1 MNRKNVHP
9 LCVISLRTTSCT
21 RYGGFDEICGRWE
34 LPVADDVYSRYGS
47 GSNIGVQT
55 FKVHRLAIL
64 ITSLHIYLLY
74 YFNIACT
81 FCLSSYYWVKYW
93 LSFFYLDW

>member
-55 FKVHRLAIL
+55 CNTNHF
-64 ITSLHIYLLY
+64 TSHLFTLLFEY
-74 YFNIACT
+74 SMHLLF
-81 FCLSSYYWVKYW
+81 VK
-93 LSFFYLDW
+93 LLLG